1 MLKQKILIVDDSEMN
16 RSILADILGEDFE
29 VIEACDGF
37 EAINNMRSYGVE
49 LSLVLL
55 DIVMPR
61 MDGFEV
67 LAMMNNYKWIQDIPV
82 IMISAENS
90 SAYMDRAYELGAT
103 DYIQRPFDALVVRRR
118 AINTIM
124 LYSKQK
130 RLIGLVEEQIYEK
143 EKEQA
148 LMINILSHIVEFRNG
163 ESGLHVL
170 HIHSMTEI
178 ILQNLLKLTDKYKLT
193 PQEISL
199 IATASAL
206 HDIGKIGIDD
216 KILNKPGR
224 LTPEEFEQMKYHAAY
239 GAEVLDKMP
248 FYRNEPLVRTARE
261 ICRWHH
267 ERYDGRGYP
276 DGLKGDE
283 IPISAQVV
291 ALADVYDALTS
302 ERVYKKAIPHEQAIE
317 MIINGECGAFNPI
330 LLEVLKWVADKIQ
343 VELRVNSVG
352 GTSKQDILRITK
364 EVISHKELS
373 VSKRTINLLERERE
387 KYRFIAAMSKEIMFE
402 MYADPVTVSFFDE
415 SAHRLGVDMVIPN
428 PLEDEKMIACIGK
441 ENMTEFGKL
450 IRNATHDDPIVSY
463 ECDIKLDGEPRHCR
477 ILAMTQY
484 NFNEDTETYEYVGT
498 TGKIEDISED
508 YSKMKALERAATHDS
523 LTGLMNRGIAR
534 DLIVDK
540 LSKNPD
546 KKYLLA
552 VIDMDDFKGIND
564 TYGHAAGDEALK
576 AVSAKIQKALP
587 TDGIAA
593 RIGGDEFM
601 IFWESVGNAE
611 TAAKQFFRAFKVKLA
626 QDETSLSMGICTT
639 ESTREYD
646 ELFRLADVA
655 LYEAKFT
662 GKQRC
667 LFYDKKM
674 KDFNRPKRT
683 KCDS

>member
-1 MLKQKILIVDDSEMN
+1 MAKQKILIVDDSEMN
-16 RSILADILGEDFE
+16 RSILADILGEEFD
-29 VIEACDGF
+29 VLEACDGF
-37 EAINNMRSYGVE
+37 EAVNTMRSYGVE

-55 DIVMPR
+55 DVVMPR

-90 SAYMDRAYELGAT
+90 SSYMDRAYELGAT

-124 LYSKQK
+124 LYTKQK

-143 EKEQA
+143 EKEQS

-170 HIHSMTEI
+170 HIHTMTEI
-178 ILQNLLKLTDKYKLT
+178 LLQNLMKRTNKYPLT

-224 LTPEEFEQMKYHAAY
+224 LTPEEFEEMKKHSAY
-239 GAEVLDKMP
+239 GAEMLDNIP
-248 FYRNEPLVRTARE
+248 FQKNEPLVRIARE

-302 ERVYKKAIPHEQAIE
+302 ERVYKKAIAHETAIE
-317 MIINGECGAFNPI
+317 MIINGECGTFNPI
-330 LLEVLKWVADKIQ
+330 LLDLLKWVADKIQ
-343 VELRVNSVG
+343 VELRVNSIG
-352 GTSKQDILRITK
+352 GNSKQDINRIAK

-373 VSKRTINLLERERE
+373 VSKRTINLFERERE
-387 KYRFIAAMSKEIMFE
+387 KYRFVAAMSKEIMFE
-402 MYADPVTVSFFDE
+402 LYTDPVTVSFFDE
-415 SAHRLGVDMVIPN
+415 SAHKLGVDMVIPN
-428 PLEDEKMIACIGK
+428 PLEDKKLIACLGK
-441 ENMTEFGKL
+441 ENMIAFGEL
-450 IRNATHDDPIVSY
+450 IRSATHDDPIVSF
-463 ECDIKLDGEPRHCR
+463 ECDVMMDGKLRHCR

-484 NFNEDTETYEYVGT
+484 NLNEDTDTYEYVGT
-498 TGKIEDISED
+498 TGKIEDITEE
-508 YSKMKALERAATHDS
+508 YSKMKVLELAATHDS
-523 LTGLMNRGIAR
+523 LTGLMNHAHAKAVIQT
-534 DLIVDK
+534 K
-540 LSKNPD
+540 LTESPD
-546 KKYLLA
+546 KKFMLA
-552 VIDMDDFKGIND
+552 VMDMDNFKAIND
-564 TYGHAAGDEALK
+564 TYGHSAGDEALR
-576 AVSAKIQKALP
+576 SLSFKIKNALP
-587 TDGIAA
+587 PDGVAA

-601 IFWESVGNAE
+601 IFWECVGDAE
-611 TAAKQFFRAFKVKLA
+611 TSANKIFRNFKIKMGRDNA
-626 QDETSLSMGICTT
+626 SMSMGISTT
-639 ESTREYD
+639 DITRDYE
-646 ELFRLADVA
+646 ELFRLADMA
-655 LYEAKFT
+655 LYEAKSA

-667 LFYDKKM
+667 LFYDESM
-674 KDFNRPKRT
+674 KDFNLPKRT

>member
-1 MLKQKILIVDDSEMN
+1 MAKQKILIVDDSEMN
-16 RSILADILGEDFE
+16 RSILADILGEEFD

-37 EAINNMRSYGVE
+37 EAINTMRSYGVE

-55 DIVMPR
+55 DVVMPR

-90 SAYMDRAYELGAT
+90 SSYMDRAYELGAT

-130 RLIGLVEEQIYEK
+130 RLIGLVEDQIYEK
-143 EKEQA
+143 EKEQS

-170 HIHSMTEI
+170 HIHTMTEI
-178 ILQNLLKLTDKYKLT
+178 LLQNLLKRTDKYQLSL
-193 PQEISL
+193 QEISL

-224 LTPEEFEQMKYHAAY
+224 LTPEEFEQMKNHAAY

-248 FYRNEPLVRTARE
+248 FYKNEPLVRIARE

-302 ERVYKKAIPHEQAIE
+302 ERVYKKAIPHETAIE
-317 MIINGECGAFNPI
+317 MILNGECGAFNPV
-330 LLEVLKWVADKIQ
+330 LLGVLKWVADRIQ

-352 GTSKQDILRITK
+352 EISKQDLNRITK
-364 EVISHKELS
+364 EVVSHEELS
-373 VSKRTINLLERERE
+373 VSKRTINLFERERE

-402 MYADPVTVSFFDE
+402 LYADPVTVSFFDE
-415 SAHRLGVDMVIPN
+415 SAHKLGVDMIIPN
-428 PLEDEKMIACIGK
+428 PLEDEKLIACLGK
-441 ENMTEFGKL
+441 ENMIEFGKL
-450 IRNATHDDPIVSY
+450 IRSATHDDSIVSF
-463 ECDIKLDGEPRHCR
+463 ECDVKMDGEPRHCR

-484 NFNEDTETYEYVGT
+484 NLNDDTDTYEYVGT
-498 TGKIEDISED
+498 VGKIEDITEE
-508 YSKMKALERAATHDS
+508 YSKMKALEQAATHDS
-523 LTGLMNRGIAR
+523 LTGLMNHAHAKSI
-534 DLIVDK
+534 IQEK
-540 LSKNPD
+540 LSEQTE
-546 KKYLLA
+546 KKFLLA
-552 VIDMDDFKGIND
+552 VMDMDNFKAIND
-564 TYGHAAGDEALK
+564 TYGHIAGDEALK
-576 AVSAKIQKALP
+576 NISAKIKNVLP
-587 TDGIAA
+587 SDGVAA

-601 IFWESVGNAE
+601 IFWECIGDAE
-611 TAAKQFFRAFKVKLA
+611 ASAKKIFRAFKVKFE
-626 QDETSLSMGICTT
+626 QDDASLSMGI
-639 ESTREYD
+639 STSDFSRDYE
-646 ELFRLADVA
+646 ELFRLADMA
-655 LYEAKFT
+655 LYAAKDA

-667 LFYDKKM
+667 LFYDESM
-674 KDFNRPKRT
+674 KGIDLPLRT

>member
-1 MLKQKILIVDDSEMN
+1 MAKQKILIVDDSEMN
-16 RSILADILGEDFE
+16 RSILADILGEEFD
-29 VIEACDGF
+29 VLEACDGF
-37 EAINNMRSYGVE
+37 EAVNTMRSYGVE

-55 DIVMPR
+55 DVVMPR

-90 SAYMDRAYELGAT
+90 SSYMDRAYELGAT

-124 LYSKQK
+124 LYTKQK

-143 EKEQA
+143 EKEQS

-170 HIHSMTEI
+170 HIHTMTEI
-178 ILQNLLKLTDKYKLT
+178 LLQNLMKRTNKYPLT

-224 LTPEEFEQMKYHAAY
+224 LTPEEFEEMKKHSAY
-239 GAEVLDKMP
+239 GAEMLDNIP
-248 FYRNEPLVRTARE
+248 FQKNEPLVRIARE

-302 ERVYKKAIPHEQAIE
+302 ERVYKKAIPHDTAIE
-317 MIINGECGAFNPI
+317 MILNGECGAFNPI
-330 LLEVLKWVADKIQ
+330 LLDLLKWVADKIQ
-343 VELRVNSVG
+343 VELRVNSIG
-352 GTSKQDILRITK
+352 GNSKQDINRITK

-373 VSKRTINLLERERE
+373 VSKRTINLFERERE
-387 KYRFIAAMSKEIMFE
+387 KYRFVAAMSKEIMFE
-402 MYADPVTVSFFDE
+402 LYADPVTVSFFDE
-415 SAHRLGVDMVIPN
+415 SAHKLGVDMVIPN
-428 PLEDEKMIACIGK
+428 PLEDKKLIACLGK
-441 ENMTEFGKL
+441 ENMIAFGEL
-450 IRNATHDDPIVSY
+450 IRSATHDDPIVTY
-463 ECDIKLDGEPRHCR
+463 ECDVMMDGRLRHCR

-484 NFNEDTETYEYVGT
+484 NLNEDTDTYEYVGT
-498 TGKIEDISED
+498 TGKIEDITEE
-508 YSKMKALERAATHDS
+508 YSKMKVLELAATHDS
-523 LTGLMNRGIAR
+523 LTGLMNHAHAKAVIQT
-534 DLIVDK
+534 K
-540 LSKNPD
+540 LTESSE
-546 KKYLLA
+546 KKFLLA
-552 VIDMDDFKGIND
+552 VMDMDNFKAIND
-564 TYGHAAGDEALK
+564 TYGHSAGDEALRSL
-576 AVSAKIQKALP
+576 AIKIKNVLP
-587 TDGIAA
+587 PDGVAA

-601 IFWESVGNAE
+601 AFWECVGDAE
-611 TAAKQFFRAFKVKLA
+611 ASANNIFRNFKIKLGRDSA
-626 QDETSLSMGICTT
+626 SLSMGISTT
-639 ESTREYD
+639 DSTRDYE
-646 ELFRLADVA
+646 ELFRLADLA
-655 LYEAKFT
+655 LYEAKNE
-662 GKQRC
+662 GKKRC
-667 LFYDKKM
+667 LFYNKSM
-674 KDFNRPKRT
+674 KSLNTPKRT

>member
-1 MLKQKILIVDDSEMN
+1 MAKQKILIVDDSEMN
-16 RSILADILGEDFE
+16 RSILADILGEEFD
-29 VIEACDGF
+29 VLEACDGF
-37 EAINNMRSYGVE
+37 EAVNTMRSYGVE

-55 DIVMPR
+55 DVVMPR

-90 SAYMDRAYELGAT
+90 SSYMDRAYELGAT

-124 LYSKQK
+124 LYTKQK

-143 EKEQA
+143 EKEQS

-170 HIHSMTEI
+170 HIHTMTEI
-178 ILQNLLKLTDKYKLT
+178 LLQNLMKRTNKYPLT

-224 LTPEEFEQMKYHAAY
+224 LTPEEFEEMKKHSAY
-239 GAEVLDKMP
+239 GAEMLDNIP
-248 FYRNEPLVRTARE
+248 FQKNEPLVRIARE

-302 ERVYKKAIPHEQAIE
+302 ERVYKKAIPHDTAIE
-317 MIINGECGAFNPI
+317 MILNGECGAFNPI
-330 LLEVLKWVADKIQ
+330 LLDLLKWVADKIQ
-343 VELRVNSVG
+343 VELRVNSIG
-352 GTSKQDILRITK
+352 GNSKQDINRITK

-373 VSKRTINLLERERE
+373 VSKRTINLFERERE
-387 KYRFIAAMSKEIMFE
+387 KYRFVAAMSKEIMFE
-402 MYADPVTVSFFDE
+402 LYADPVTVSFFDE
-415 SAHRLGVDMVIPN
+415 SAHKLGVDMVIPN
-428 PLEDEKMIACIGK
+428 PLEDKKLIACLGK
-441 ENMTEFGKL
+441 ENMIAFGEL
-450 IRNATHDDPIVSY
+450 IHSATHDDPIVTY
-463 ECDIKLDGEPRHCR
+463 ECDVMMDGRLRHCR

-484 NFNEDTETYEYVGT
+484 NLNEDTDTYEYVGT
-498 TGKIEDISED
+498 TGKIEDITEE
-508 YSKMKALERAATHDS
+508 YSKMKVLELAATHDS
-523 LTGLMNRGIAR
+523 LTGLMNHAHAKAVIQT
-534 DLIVDK
+534 K
-540 LSKNPD
+540 LTESSE
-546 KKYLLA
+546 KKFLLA
-552 VIDMDDFKGIND
+552 VMDMDNFKAIND
-564 TYGHAAGDEALK
+564 TYGHSAGDEALRSL
-576 AVSAKIQKALP
+576 AIKIKNVLP
-587 TDGIAA
+587 PDGVAA

-601 IFWESVGNAE
+601 AFWECVGDAE
-611 TAAKQFFRAFKVKLA
+611 ASANNIFRNFKIKLGRDSA
-626 QDETSLSMGICTT
+626 SLSMGISTT
-639 ESTREYD
+639 DSTRDYE
-646 ELFRLADVA
+646 ELFRLADLA
-655 LYEAKFT
+655 LYEAKNE
-662 GKQRC
+662 GKKRC
-667 LFYDKKM
+667 LFYNKSM
-674 KDFNRPKRT
+674 KSLNTPKRT

>member
-1 MLKQKILIVDDSEMN
+1 MSKQKILVVDDSEMN
-16 RSILADILGEDFE
+16 RSILADILGEEFE
-29 VIEACDGF
+29 VLEACDGF
-37 EAINNMRSYGVE
+37 EAINSMRSYGVE
-49 LSLVLL
+49 LALVLL
-55 DIVMPR
+55 DVVMPR

-90 SAYMDRAYELGAT
+90 SSYMERAYELGAT
-103 DYIQRPFDALVVRRR
+103 DYIQRPFDAFVVRRR

-130 RLIGLVEEQIYEK
+130 RLIGLVEEEIYEK
-143 EKEQA
+143 EKEQS

-170 HIHSMTEI
+170 HIHTMTEI
-178 ILQNLLKLTDKYKLT
+178 ILQNLLKLTDKYKLSS
-193 PQEISL
+193 QEINL

-224 LTPEEFEQMKYHAAY
+224 FTPEEFEQMKHHSAY
-239 GAEVLDKMP
+239 GAEMLDKIP
-248 FYRNEPLVRTARE
+248 FYKNEPLVRIARE

-267 ERYDGRGYP
+267 ERWDGRGYP

-302 ERVYKKAIPHEQAIE
+302 ERVYKKAIPHETAIE
-317 MIINGECGAFNPI
+317 MILNGECGAFNPI
-330 LLEVLKWVADKIQ
+330 LLDVLKWVADKIR
-343 VELRVNSVG
+343 VELRVGSVG
-352 GTSKQDILRITK
+352 GNSKQDIMRITR
-364 EVISHKELS
+364 EVLSHKELS

-402 MYADPVTVSFFDE
+402 LYADPVTVSFFDE
-415 SAHRLGVDMVIPN
+415 SAHRLGVDMIVPN
-428 PLEDEKMIACIGK
+428 PLDDEKLINCVGKDAMI
-441 ENMTEFGKL
+441 EFGEL
-450 IRNATHDDPIVSY
+450 IKHATHDDPIITY
-463 ECDIKLDGEPRHCR
+463 ECEVKLDGEPRHCR

-484 NFNEDTETYEYVGT
+484 NFNEDTEAYEYVGT
-498 TGKIEDISED
+498 TGKIEDITED
-508 YSKMKALERAATHDS
+508 YSRMKALEQAATHDS
-523 LTGLMNRGIAR
+523 LTGLMNHAHAR
-534 DLIVDK
+534 ELISEE
-540 LSKNPD
+540 LAQNPE
-546 KKYLLA
+546 KKYILA
-552 VIDMDDFKGIND
+552 VMDMDNFKGIND
-564 TYGHAAGDEALK
+564 TYGHSAGDEALK
-576 AVSAKIQKALP
+576 AVSSRIQKVLP
-587 TDGIAA
+587 VDGVAA

-601 IFWESVGNAE
+601 IFWECGEDAE
-611 TAAKQFFRAFKVKLA
+611 ASAKKIFRMFNVKLKESEA
-626 QDETSLSMGICTT
+626 PLSMGISTT
-639 ESTREYD
+639 DSSREYE

-662 GKQRC
+662 GKKRC
-667 LFYDKKM
+667 LFYDKEM
-674 KDFNRPKRT
+674 KDFNMPKRT

>member
-1 MLKQKILIVDDSEMN
+1 MAKQKILIVDDSEMN
-16 RSILADILGEDFE
+16 RSILADILGEEFD
-29 VIEACDGF
+29 VLEACDGF
-37 EAINNMRSYGVE
+37 EAVNTMRSYGVE

-55 DIVMPR
+55 DVVMPR

-90 SAYMDRAYELGAT
+90 SSYMDRAYELGAT

-124 LYSKQK
+124 LYTKQK

-143 EKEQA
+143 EKEQS

-170 HIHSMTEI
+170 HIHTMTEI
-178 ILQNLLKLTDKYKLT
+178 LLQNLMKRTNKYPLT

-224 LTPEEFEQMKYHAAY
+224 LTPEEFEEMKKHSAY
-239 GAEVLDKMP
+239 GAEMLDNIP
-248 FYRNEPLVRTARE
+248 FQKNEPLVRIARE

-302 ERVYKKAIPHEQAIE
+302 ERVYKKAIPHDTAIE
-317 MIINGECGAFNPI
+317 MILNGECGAFNPI
-330 LLEVLKWVADKIQ
+330 LLDLLKWVADKIQ
-343 VELRVNSVG
+343 VELRVNSIG
-352 GTSKQDILRITK
+352 GNSKQDINRITK

-373 VSKRTINLLERERE
+373 VSKRTINLFERERE
-387 KYRFIAAMSKEIMFE
+387 KYRFVAAMSKEIMFE
-402 MYADPVTVSFFDE
+402 LYADPVTVSFFDE
-415 SAHRLGVDMVIPN
+415 SAHKLGVDMVIPN
-428 PLEDEKMIACIGK
+428 PLEDKKLIACLGK
-441 ENMTEFGKL
+441 ENMIAFGEL
-450 IRNATHDDPIVSY
+450 IHSATHDDPIVTY
-463 ECDIKLDGEPRHCR
+463 ECDVMMDGRLRHCR

-484 NFNEDTETYEYVGT
+484 NLNEDTDTYEYVGT
-498 TGKIEDISED
+498 TGKIEDITEE
-508 YSKMKALERAATHDS
+508 YSKMKVLELAATHDS
-523 LTGLMNRGIAR
+523 LTGLMNHAHAKAVIQT
-534 DLIVDK
+534 K
-540 LSKNPD
+540 LTESPE
-546 KKYLLA
+546 KKFLLA
-552 VIDMDDFKGIND
+552 VMDMDNFKAIND
-564 TYGHAAGDEALK
+564 TYGHSAGDEALR
-576 AVSAKIQKALP
+576 SLSIKIKNVLP
-587 TDGIAA
+587 PDGVAA

-601 IFWESVGNAE
+601 AFWECVGDAE
-611 TAAKQFFRAFKVKLA
+611 ASANNIFRNFKIKLGRDSA
-626 QDETSLSMGICTT
+626 SLSMGISTT
-639 ESTREYD
+639 DSTRDYE
-646 ELFRLADVA
+646 ELFRLADLA
-655 LYEAKFT
+655 LYEAKNE
-662 GKQRC
+662 GKKRC
-667 LFYDKKM
+667 LFYNKSM
-674 KDFNRPKRT
+674 KSLNTPKRT

>member
-1 MLKQKILIVDDSEMN
+1 MAKQKILIVDDSEMN
-16 RSILADILGEDFE
+16 RSILADILGEEFD

-37 EAINNMRSYGVE
+37 EAINTMRSYGVE

-55 DIVMPR
+55 DVVMPR

-90 SAYMDRAYELGAT
+90 SSYMDRAYELGAT

-130 RLIGLVEEQIYEK
+130 RLIGLVEDQIYEK
-143 EKEQA
+143 EKEQS

-170 HIHSMTEI
+170 HIHTMTEI
-178 ILQNLLKLTDKYKLT
+178 LLQNLLKRTDKYQLS

-224 LTPEEFEQMKYHAAY
+224 LTPEEFEQMKNHAAY

-248 FYRNEPLVRTARE
+248 FYKNEPLVRIARE

-302 ERVYKKAIPHEQAIE
+302 ERVYKKAIPHETAIE
-317 MIINGECGAFNPI
+317 MILNGECGAFNPV
-330 LLEVLKWVADKIQ
+330 LLGVLKWVADRIQ

-352 GTSKQDILRITK
+352 EISKQDLNRITK
-364 EVISHKELS
+364 EVISHEELS
-373 VSKRTINLLERERE
+373 VSKRTINLFERERE

-402 MYADPVTVSFFDE
+402 LYTDPVTVSFFDE
-415 SAHRLGVDMVIPN
+415 SAHKLGVDMIIPN
-428 PLEDEKMIACIGK
+428 PLEDEKLIACLGK
-441 ENMTEFGKL
+441 ENMIEFGKL
-450 IRNATHDDPIVSY
+450 IRSATHDDSIVSF
-463 ECDIKLDGEPRHCR
+463 ECDVKMDGEPKHCR

-484 NFNEDTETYEYVGT
+484 NLNDDTDTYEYVGT
-498 TGKIEDISED
+498 VGKIEDITEE
-508 YSKMKALERAATHDS
+508 YSKMKALEQAATHDS
-523 LTGLMNRGIAR
+523 LTGLMNHAHAKSI
-534 DLIVDK
+534 IQEK
-540 LSKNPD
+540 LSEQTE
-546 KKYLLA
+546 KKFLLA
-552 VIDMDDFKGIND
+552 VMDMDNFKAIND
-564 TYGHAAGDEALK
+564 TYGHIAGDEALK
-576 AVSAKIQKALP
+576 NISAKIKNVLP
-587 TDGIAA
+587 SDGVAA

-601 IFWESVGNAE
+601 IFWECIGDAE
-611 TAAKQFFRAFKVKLA
+611 ASAKKIFRAFKVKFG
-626 QDETSLSMGICTT
+626 QDDASLSMGI
-639 ESTREYD
+639 STSDISRDYE
-646 ELFRLADVA
+646 ELFRLADMA
-655 LYEAKFT
+655 LYAAKDA

-667 LFYDKKM
+667 LFYDESM
-674 KDFNRPKRT
+674 KGIDLPLRT

>member
-1 MLKQKILIVDDSEMN
+1 MAKQKILIVDDSEMN
-16 RSILADILGEDFE
+16 RSILADILGEEFD

-37 EAINNMRSYGVE
+37 EAINTMRSYGVE

-55 DIVMPR
+55 DVVMPR

-90 SAYMDRAYELGAT
+90 SSYMDRAYELGAT

-130 RLIGLVEEQIYEK
+130 RLIGLVEDQIYEK
-143 EKEQA
+143 EKEQS

-170 HIHSMTEI
+170 HIHTMTEI
-178 ILQNLLKLTDKYKLT
+178 LLQNLLKRTDKYQLS

-224 LTPEEFEQMKYHAAY
+224 LTPEEFEQMKNHAAY

-248 FYRNEPLVRTARE
+248 FYKNEPLVRIARE

-302 ERVYKKAIPHEQAIE
+302 ERVYKKAIPHETAIE
-317 MIINGECGAFNPI
+317 MILNGECGAFNPV
-330 LLEVLKWVADKIQ
+330 LLGVLKWVADRIQ

-352 GTSKQDILRITK
+352 EISKQDLNRITK
-364 EVISHKELS
+364 EVISHEELS
-373 VSKRTINLLERERE
+373 VSKRTINLFERERE

-402 MYADPVTVSFFDE
+402 LYTDPVTVSFFDE
-415 SAHRLGVDMVIPN
+415 SAHKLGVDMIIPN
-428 PLEDEKMIACIGK
+428 PLEDEKLIACLGK
-441 ENMTEFGKL
+441 ENMIEFGKL
-450 IRNATHDDPIVSY
+450 IRSATHDDSIVSF
-463 ECDIKLDGEPRHCR
+463 ECDVKMDGEPRHCR

-484 NFNEDTETYEYVGT
+484 NLNDDTDTYEYVGT
-498 TGKIEDISED
+498 VGKIEDITEE
-508 YSKMKALERAATHDS
+508 YSKMKALEQAATHDS
-523 LTGLMNRGIAR
+523 LTGLMNHAHAKSI
-534 DLIVDK
+534 IQEK
-540 LSKNPD
+540 LSEQTE
-546 KKYLLA
+546 KKFLLA
-552 VIDMDDFKGIND
+552 VMDMDNFKAIND
-564 TYGHAAGDEALK
+564 TYGHIAGDEALK
-576 AVSAKIQKALP
+576 NISAKIKNVLP
-587 TDGIAA
+587 SDGVAA

-601 IFWESVGNAE
+601 IFWECIGDAE
-611 TAAKQFFRAFKVKLA
+611 ASAKKIFRAFKVKFG
-626 QDETSLSMGICTT
+626 QDDASLSMGI
-639 ESTREYD
+639 STSDISRDYE
-646 ELFRLADVA
+646 ELFRLADMA
-655 LYEAKFT
+655 LYAAKDA

-667 LFYDKKM
+667 LFYDESM
-674 KDFNRPKRT
+674 KGIDLPLRT

>member
-1 MLKQKILIVDDSEMN
+1 MMKQKILVVDDSEMN

-49 LSLVLL
+49 LALVLL

-67 LAMMNNYKWIQDIPV
+67 LTMMNNYKWIQDIPV

-90 SAYMDRAYELGAT
+90 SSYMDRAYELGAT

-143 EKEQA
+143 EKEQS

-193 PQEISL
+193 PQDVSL

-206 HDIGKIGIDD
+206 HDIGKIGVDD

-317 MIINGECGAFNPI
+317 MITNGECGAFNPI

-352 GTSKQDILRITK
+352 GNSKQDILRITK

-387 KYRFIAAMSKEIMFE
+387 KYRVIAAISKEIMFE

-441 ENMTEFGKL
+441 ENMIEFGKL
-450 IRNATHDDPIVSY
+450 IQNATHDDPIVSY

-484 NFNEDTETYEYVGT
+484 NFNEDSETYEYVGT
-498 TGKIEDISED
+498 TGKIEDITED

-540 LSKNPD
+540 LAKNAD

-552 VIDMDDFKGIND
+552 VMDMDDFKGIND

-576 AVSAKIQKALP
+576 AVSAKIQKVLP
-587 TDGIAA
+587 ADGIAA

-601 IFWESVGNAE
+601 IFWE
-611 TAAKQFFRAFKVKLA
+611 
-626 QDETSLSMGICTT
+626 CT
-639 ESTREYD
+639 
-646 ELFRLADVA
+646 
-655 LYEAKFT
+655 
-662 GKQRC
+662 
-667 LFYDKKM
+667 
-674 KDFNRPKRT
+674 
-683 KCDS
+683 

>member
-1 MLKQKILIVDDSEMN
+1 MAKQKILIVDDSEMN
-16 RSILADILGEDFE
+16 RSILADILGEEFD

-37 EAINNMRSYGVE
+37 EAINTMRSYGVE

-55 DIVMPR
+55 DVVMPR

-90 SAYMDRAYELGAT
+90 SSYMDRAYELGAT

-130 RLIGLVEEQIYEK
+130 RLIGLVEDQIYEK
-143 EKEQA
+143 EKEQS

-170 HIHSMTEI
+170 HIHTMTEI
-178 ILQNLLKLTDKYKLT
+178 LLQNLLKRTDKYQLS

-224 LTPEEFEQMKYHAAY
+224 LTPEEFEQMKNHAAY

-248 FYRNEPLVRTARE
+248 FYKNEPLVRIARE

-302 ERVYKKAIPHEQAIE
+302 ERVYKKAIPHETAIE
-317 MIINGECGAFNPI
+317 MILNGECGAFNPV
-330 LLEVLKWVADKIQ
+330 LLSVLKWVADRIQ

-352 GTSKQDILRITK
+352 EISKQDLNRITK
-364 EVISHKELS
+364 EVISHEELS
-373 VSKRTINLLERERE
+373 VSERTINLFERERE

-402 MYADPVTVSFFDE
+402 LYADPVTVSFFDE
-415 SAHRLGVDMVIPN
+415 SAHKLGVDMIIPN
-428 PLEDEKMIACIGK
+428 PLEDEKLIACLGK
-441 ENMTEFGKL
+441 ENMIEFGKL
-450 IRNATHDDPIVSY
+450 IRSATHDDSIVSF
-463 ECDIKLDGEPRHCR
+463 ECDVKMDGEPRHCR

-484 NFNEDTETYEYVGT
+484 NLNDDTDTYEYVGT
-498 TGKIEDISED
+498 VGKIEDITEE
-508 YSKMKALERAATHDS
+508 YSKMKALEQAATHDS
-523 LTGLMNRGIAR
+523 LTGLMNHAHAKSI
-534 DLIVDK
+534 IQEK
-540 LSKNPD
+540 LSEQTE
-546 KKYLLA
+546 KKFLLA
-552 VIDMDDFKGIND
+552 VMDMDNFKAIND
-564 TYGHAAGDEALK
+564 TYGHIAGDEALK
-576 AVSAKIQKALP
+576 NISAKIKNVLP
-587 TDGIAA
+587 SDGVAA

-601 IFWESVGNAE
+601 IFWECIGDAE
-611 TAAKQFFRAFKVKLA
+611 ASAKKIFRAFKVKFG
-626 QDETSLSMGICTT
+626 QDDASLSMGI
-639 ESTREYD
+639 STSDISRDYE
-646 ELFRLADVA
+646 ELFRLADMA
-655 LYEAKFT
+655 LYAAKDA

-667 LFYDKKM
+667 LFYDESM
-674 KDFNRPKRT
+674 KGIDLPLRT

>member
-1 MLKQKILIVDDSEMN
+1 MAKQKILIVDDSEMN
-16 RSILADILGEDFE
+16 RSILADILGEEFD

-37 EAINNMRSYGVE
+37 EAINTMRSYGVE

-55 DIVMPR
+55 DVVMPR

-90 SAYMDRAYELGAT
+90 SSYMDRAYELGAT

-130 RLIGLVEEQIYEK
+130 RLIGLVEDQIYEK
-143 EKEQA
+143 EKEQS

-170 HIHSMTEI
+170 HIHTMTEI
-178 ILQNLLKLTDKYKLT
+178 LLQNLLKRTDKYQLS

-224 LTPEEFEQMKYHAAY
+224 LTPEEFEQMKNHAAY

-248 FYRNEPLVRTARE
+248 FYKNEPLVRIARE

-302 ERVYKKAIPHEQAIE
+302 ERVYKKAIPHETAIE
-317 MIINGECGAFNPI
+317 MILNGECGAFNPV
-330 LLEVLKWVADKIQ
+330 LLSVLKWVADRIQ

-352 GTSKQDILRITK
+352 EISKQDLNRITK
-364 EVISHKELS
+364 EVISHEELS
-373 VSKRTINLLERERE
+373 VSKRTINLFERERE

-402 MYADPVTVSFFDE
+402 LYADPVTVSFFDE
-415 SAHRLGVDMVIPN
+415 SAHKLGVDMIIPN
-428 PLEDEKMIACIGK
+428 PLEDEKLIACLGK
-441 ENMTEFGKL
+441 ENMIEFGKL
-450 IRNATHDDPIVSY
+450 IRSATHDDSIVSF
-463 ECDIKLDGEPRHCR
+463 ECDVKMDGEPRHCR

-484 NFNEDTETYEYVGT
+484 NLNDDTDTYEYVGT
-498 TGKIEDISED
+498 VGKIEDITEE
-508 YSKMKALERAATHDS
+508 YSKMKALEQAATHDS
-523 LTGLMNRGIAR
+523 LTGLMNHAHAKSI
-534 DLIVDK
+534 IQEK
-540 LSKNPD
+540 LSEQTE
-546 KKYLLA
+546 KKFLLA
-552 VIDMDDFKGIND
+552 VMDMDNFKAIND
-564 TYGHAAGDEALK
+564 TYGHIAGDEALK
-576 AVSAKIQKALP
+576 NISAKIKNVLP
-587 TDGIAA
+587 SDGVAA

-601 IFWESVGNAE
+601 IFWECIGDAE
-611 TAAKQFFRAFKVKLA
+611 ASAKKIFRAFKVKFG
-626 QDETSLSMGICTT
+626 QDDASLSMGI
-639 ESTREYD
+639 STSDISRDYE
-646 ELFRLADVA
+646 ELFRLADMA
-655 LYEAKFT
+655 LYAAKDA

-667 LFYDKKM
+667 LFYDESM
-674 KDFNRPKRT
+674 KGIDLPLRT

>member
-1 MLKQKILIVDDSEMN
+1 MAKQKILIVDDSEMN
-16 RSILADILGEDFE
+16 RSILADILGEEFD

-37 EAINNMRSYGVE
+37 EAINTMRSYGVE

-55 DIVMPR
+55 DVVMPR

-90 SAYMDRAYELGAT
+90 SSYMDRAYELGAT

-130 RLIGLVEEQIYEK
+130 RLIGLVEDQIYEK
-143 EKEQA
+143 EKEQS

-170 HIHSMTEI
+170 HIHTMTEI
-178 ILQNLLKLTDKYKLT
+178 LLQNLLKRTDKYRLS

-224 LTPEEFEQMKYHAAY
+224 LTPEEFEQMKNHAAY

-248 FYRNEPLVRTARE
+248 FYKNEPLVRIARE

-302 ERVYKKAIPHEQAIE
+302 ERVYKKAIPHETAIE
-317 MIINGECGAFNPI
+317 MILNGECGAFNPV
-330 LLEVLKWVADKIQ
+330 LLSVLKWVADRIQ

-352 GTSKQDILRITK
+352 EISKQDLNRITK
-364 EVISHKELS
+364 EVISHEELS
-373 VSKRTINLLERERE
+373 VSKRTINLFERERE

-402 MYADPVTVSFFDE
+402 LYADPVTVSFFDE
-415 SAHRLGVDMVIPN
+415 SAHKLGVDMIIPN
-428 PLEDEKMIACIGK
+428 PLEDEKLIACLGK
-441 ENMTEFGKL
+441 ENMIEFGKL
-450 IRNATHDDPIVSY
+450 IRSATHDDSIVSF
-463 ECDIKLDGEPRHCR
+463 ECDVKMDGEPRHCR

-484 NFNEDTETYEYVGT
+484 NLNDDTDTYKYVGT
-498 TGKIEDISED
+498 VGKIEDITEE
-508 YSKMKALERAATHDS
+508 YSKMKALEQAATHDS
-523 LTGLMNRGIAR
+523 LTGLMNHAHAKSI
-534 DLIVDK
+534 IQEK
-540 LSKNPD
+540 LSEQTE
-546 KKYLLA
+546 KKFLLA
-552 VIDMDDFKGIND
+552 VMDMDNFKAIND
-564 TYGHAAGDEALK
+564 TYGHIAGDEALK
-576 AVSAKIQKALP
+576 NISAKIKNVLP
-587 TDGIAA
+587 SDGVAA

-601 IFWESVGNAE
+601 IFWECIGDAE
-611 TAAKQFFRAFKVKLA
+611 ASAKKIFRAFKVKFG
-626 QDETSLSMGICTT
+626 QDDASLSMGI
-639 ESTREYD
+639 STSDISRDYE
-646 ELFRLADVA
+646 ELFRLADMA
-655 LYEAKFT
+655 LYAAKDA

-667 LFYDKKM
+667 LFYDESM
-674 KDFNRPKRT
+674 KGIDLPLRT

>member
-1 MLKQKILIVDDSEMN
+1 MAKQKILIVDDSEMN
-16 RSILADILGEDFE
+16 RSILADILGEEFD

-37 EAINNMRSYGVE
+37 EAINTMRSYGVE

-55 DIVMPR
+55 DVVMPR

-90 SAYMDRAYELGAT
+90 SSYMDRAYELGAT

-130 RLIGLVEEQIYEK
+130 RLIGLVEDQICEK
-143 EKEQA
+143 EKEQS

-170 HIHSMTEI
+170 HIHTMTEI
-178 ILQNLLKLTDKYKLT
+178 LLQNLLKRTDKYRLS

-224 LTPEEFEQMKYHAAY
+224 LTPEEFEQMKNHAAY

-248 FYRNEPLVRTARE
+248 FYKNEPLVRIARE

-302 ERVYKKAIPHEQAIE
+302 ERVYKKAIPHETAIE
-317 MIINGECGAFNPI
+317 MILNGECGAFNPV
-330 LLEVLKWVADKIQ
+330 LLSVLKWVADRIQ

-352 GTSKQDILRITK
+352 EISKQDLNRITK
-364 EVISHKELS
+364 EVISHEELS
-373 VSKRTINLLERERE
+373 VSKRTINLFERERE

-402 MYADPVTVSFFDE
+402 LYADPVTVSFFDE
-415 SAHRLGVDMVIPN
+415 SAHKLGVDMIIPN
-428 PLEDEKMIACIGK
+428 PLEDEKLIACLGK
-441 ENMTEFGKL
+441 ENMIEFGKL
-450 IRNATHDDPIVSY
+450 IRSATHDDSIVSF
-463 ECDIKLDGEPRHCR
+463 ECDVKMDGEPRHCR

-484 NFNEDTETYEYVGT
+484 NLNDDTDTYEYVGT
-498 TGKIEDISED
+498 VGKIEDITEE
-508 YSKMKALERAATHDS
+508 YSKMKALEQAATHDS
-523 LTGLMNRGIAR
+523 LTGLMNHAHAKSI
-534 DLIVDK
+534 IQEK
-540 LSKNPD
+540 LSEQTE
-546 KKYLLA
+546 KKFLLA
-552 VIDMDDFKGIND
+552 VMDMDNFKAIND
-564 TYGHAAGDEALK
+564 TYGHIAGDEALK
-576 AVSAKIQKALP
+576 NISAKIKNVLP
-587 TDGIAA
+587 SDGVAA

-601 IFWESVGNAE
+601 IFWECIGDAE
-611 TAAKQFFRAFKVKLA
+611 ASAKKIFRAFKVKFG
-626 QDETSLSMGICTT
+626 QDDASLSMGI
-639 ESTREYD
+639 STSDISRDYE
-646 ELFRLADVA
+646 ELFRLADMA
-655 LYEAKFT
+655 LYAAKDA

-667 LFYDKKM
+667 LFYDESM
-674 KDFNRPKRT
+674 KGIDLPLRT

>member
-1 MLKQKILIVDDSEMN
+1 MAKQKILIVDDSEMN
-16 RSILADILGEDFE
+16 RSILADILGEEFD

-37 EAINNMRSYGVE
+37 EAINTMRSYGVE

-55 DIVMPR
+55 DVVMPR

-90 SAYMDRAYELGAT
+90 SSYMDRAYELGAT

-130 RLIGLVEEQIYEK
+130 RLIGLVEDQIYEK
-143 EKEQA
+143 EKEQS

-170 HIHSMTEI
+170 HIHTMTEI
-178 ILQNLLKLTDKYKLT
+178 LLQNLLKRTDKYQLS

-224 LTPEEFEQMKYHAAY
+224 LTPEEFEQMKNHAAY

-248 FYRNEPLVRTARE
+248 FYKNEPLVRIARE

-302 ERVYKKAIPHEQAIE
+302 ERVYKKAIPHETAIE
-317 MIINGECGAFNPI
+317 MILNGECGAFNPV
-330 LLEVLKWVADKIQ
+330 LLGVLKWVADRIQ

-352 GTSKQDILRITK
+352 EISKQDLNRITK
-364 EVISHKELS
+364 EVVSHEELS
-373 VSKRTINLLERERE
+373 VSKRTINLFERERE

-402 MYADPVTVSFFDE
+402 LYADPVTVSFFDE
-415 SAHRLGVDMVIPN
+415 SAHKLGVDMIIPN
-428 PLEDEKMIACIGK
+428 PLEDEKLIACLGK
-441 ENMTEFGKL
+441 ENMIEFGKL
-450 IRNATHDDPIVSY
+450 IRSATHDDSIVSF
-463 ECDIKLDGEPRHCR
+463 ECDVKMDGEPRHCR

-484 NFNEDTETYEYVGT
+484 NLNDDTDTYEYVGT
-498 TGKIEDISED
+498 VGKIEDITEE
-508 YSKMKALERAATHDS
+508 YSKMKALEQAATHDS
-523 LTGLMNRGIAR
+523 LTGLMNHAHAKSI
-534 DLIVDK
+534 IQEK
-540 LSKNPD
+540 LSEQTE
-546 KKYLLA
+546 KKFLLA
-552 VIDMDDFKGIND
+552 VMDMDNFKAIND
-564 TYGHAAGDEALK
+564 TYGHIAGDEALK
-576 AVSAKIQKALP
+576 NISAKIKNVLP
-587 TDGIAA
+587 SDGVAA

-601 IFWESVGNAE
+601 IFWECIGDAE
-611 TAAKQFFRAFKVKLA
+611 ASAKKIFRAFKVKFG
-626 QDETSLSMGICTT
+626 QDDASLSMGI
-639 ESTREYD
+639 STSDISRDYE
-646 ELFRLADVA
+646 ELFRLADMA
-655 LYEAKFT
+655 LYAAKDA

-667 LFYDKKM
+667 LFYDESM
-674 KDFNRPKRT
+674 KGIDLPLRT